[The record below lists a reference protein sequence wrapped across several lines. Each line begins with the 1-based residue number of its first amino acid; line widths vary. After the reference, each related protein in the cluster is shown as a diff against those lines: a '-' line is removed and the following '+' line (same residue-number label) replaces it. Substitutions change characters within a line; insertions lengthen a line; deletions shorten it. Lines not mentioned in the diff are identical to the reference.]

1 MTKNAYKK
9 LAAAIALAT
18 SVTAAPGL
26 TFAAEADTADT
37 VANALG
43 AESGAAEQMAAD
55 AASASGEA
63 TTAAPETVDAT
74 ADETTV
80 TEETATADDTTSTPV
95 ATEATASEVPA
106 TTEETTIADAV
117 AAESDATVSSLASGA
132 KSTTEEVS
140 DRVRDWAKLRP
151 TEAQIEAYK
160 KQNEGQTIVDVV
172 FDGATDTTLATAKS
186 AIHMRTGDIYTAKG
200 LDADLD
206 ALIST
211 GYYYD
216 LFPTFETVPEGVV
229 LTYHVL
235 ENPILKSVAITGN
248 TVETTDDLMSL
259 VTLEPGKMLNSV
271 TLKRNVQAIQ
281 EKYREDGY
289 ILAKI
294 TDLNID
300 KDGNLTIK
308 LNEGK
313 IESFKIKGNE
323 KTKDYVILREMRQKP
338 GEPFNAKKTQR
349 SWQRVN
355 NLGFFEEVTPKVQ
368 PGVEPNAV
376 IVEWNVKE
384 KRTGTFSVGAGY
396 SSQDG
401 VIGMIAIGDTNFR
414 GTGDAI
420 NITYEFSGD
429 DEDSHGYSFSY
440 RRPWLDQKQTTGTF
454 RIYNRTY
461 EYDDYDEN
469 GDHIESYMRHYS
481 GGEITLGRPVSEY
494 STNYIT
500 LRNRKDQYVKQT
512 EVGNLNGHGSG
523 ATHKKWEE
531 DNFGTT
537 RAVILQHVT
546 DTRDNVYF
554 PTMGG
559 RVALTGELGGFGGDF
574 DYRKADIE
582 DQRYF
587 KAGKNQ
593 VWALRGQ
600 YGWSDGDISEY
611 ARFKVGGQ
619 NSLRGYR
626 DDQFRGEHMFLA
638 TLEYRFP
645 IVSKVQG
652 ALFTD
657 WGSAWEDDLWPDDIH
672 GSVGIGMSLVTP
684 LGPVRLDYGRG
695 DDGGRV
701 HFSVGGTF

>member
-1 MTKNAYKK
+1 MTKKTYRK

-18 SVTAAPGL
+18 SFAAAPGMTL
-26 TFAAEADTADT
+26 AAEPEAQNATDPAAASDAQDSASTETAATAETPATDDATAEDT
-37 VANALG
+37 
-43 AESGAAEQMAAD
+43 SS
-55 AASASGEA
+55 AASAEATATVGAASSA
-63 TTAAPETVDAT
+63 TTA
-74 ADETTV
+74 
-80 TEETATADDTTSTPV
+80 TS
-95 ATEATASEVPA
+95 A
-106 TTEETTIADAV
+106 TTE
-117 AAESDATVSSLASGA
+117 G
-132 KSTTEEVS
+132 EVS
-140 DRVRDWAKLRP
+140 ERVRDWAKLRP
-151 TEAQIEAYK
+151 TEAAIDAYK
-160 KQNEGQTIVDVV
+160 QRYEGKTIVDLD
-172 FDGATDTTLATAKS
+172 FDGATDATLATAKN
-186 AIHMRTGDIYTAKG
+186 AVHMRTGDTYTAKG
-200 LDADLD
+200 LDADVD
-206 ALIST
+206 ALVAT

-216 LFPTFETVPEGVV
+216 LFPTFEEVPEGVV

-235 ENPILKSVAITGN
+235 ENPTLKSIAITGN
-248 TVETTDDLMSL
+248 TVETTDDLMGL
-259 VTLEPGKMLNSV
+259 VTLKTGEMLNST
-271 TLKRNVQAIQ
+271 TLKKNVQEIQ
-281 EKYREDGY
+281 EKYRADGY

-308 LNEGK
+308 INEGK
-313 IESFKIKGNE
+313 IEGFKVKGNE
-323 KTKDYVILREMRQKP
+323 KTKDYVILREMRQKV

-376 IVEWNVKE
+376 VVEWNVKE
-384 KRTGTFSVGAGY
+384 RRTGTFSVGAGY

-401 VIGMIAIGDTNFR
+401 VIGMIGIGDTNFR
-414 GTGDAI
+414 GTGDAV
-420 NITYEFSGD
+420 NITYQFSGD
-429 DEDSHGYSFSY
+429 DTDSHGYSFSY
-440 RRPWLDQKQTTGTF
+440 RRPWLDKKQTTGMF

-500 LRNRKDQYVKQT
+500 LRNRKDKYNKQT
-512 EVGNLNGHGSG
+512 ETGNMRNRTPESVHEEW
-523 ATHKKWEE
+523 KKY
-531 DNFGTT
+531 NFGTT
-537 RAVILQHVT
+537 RSLTLQHVT
-546 DTRDNVYF
+546 DTRDNIYF
-554 PTMGG
+554 PTSGG
-559 RVALTGELGGFGGDF
+559 RIALTGEIGGFGADF

-600 YGWSDGDISEY
+600 YGWSDGHISEY
-611 ARFKVGGQ
+611 ARYKVGGQ
-619 NSLRGYR
+619 DSLRGYR

-652 ALFTD
+652 AIFTD
-657 WGSAWEDDLWPDDIH
+657 WGSAWESGLWPDDIH

-684 LGPVRLDYGRG
+684 LGPIRLDYGRG

>member
-1 MTKNAYKK
+1 MTKKTYRK

-18 SVTAAPGL
+18 SFAAAPGMTL
-26 TFAAEADTADT
+26 AAEPTDAQGTTEPAAQNDAAAPAETATEDNAAAAET
-37 VANALG
+37 PAEGESSSDANAS
-43 AESGAAEQMAAD
+43 AEATAMVGAA
-55 AASASGEA
+55 SSA
-63 TTAAPETVDAT
+63 TTA
-74 ADETTV
+74 
-80 TEETATADDTTSTPV
+80 TS
-95 ATEATASEVPA
+95 A
-106 TTEETTIADAV
+106 TTE
-117 AAESDATVSSLASGA
+117 G
-132 KSTTEEVS
+132 EVS
-140 DRVRDWAKLRP
+140 ERVRDWAKLRP
-151 TEAQIEAYK
+151 TEAAIDAYK
-160 KQNEGQTIVDVV
+160 QRYEGKTIVDLD
-172 FDGATDTTLATAKS
+172 FDGATDATLATAKN
-186 AIHMRTGDIYTAKG
+186 AVHMRTGDTYTAKG
-200 LDADLD
+200 LDADVD
-206 ALIST
+206 ALVAT

-216 LFPTFETVPEGVV
+216 LFPTFEEVPEGVV

-235 ENPILKSVAITGN
+235 ENPMLKSIAITGN
-248 TVETTDDLMSL
+248 TVETTDDLMGL
-259 VTLEPGKMLNSV
+259 VTLKTGEMLNST
-271 TLKRNVQAIQ
+271 TLKKNVQEIQ
-281 EKYREDGY
+281 EKYRSDGY

-308 LNEGK
+308 INEGK
-313 IESFKIKGNE
+313 IEGFKVKGNE
-323 KTKDYVILREMRQKP
+323 KTKDYVILREMRQKV

-368 PGVEPNAV
+368 PGVDPNAV
-376 IVEWNVKE
+376 VVEWDVKE
-384 KRTGTFSVGAGY
+384 RRTGTFSVGAGY

-401 VIGMIAIGDTNFR
+401 VIGMIGIGDTNFR

-420 NITYEFSGD
+420 NITYQFSGD
-429 DEDSHGYSFSY
+429 DTDSHGYSFSY
-440 RRPWLDQKQTTGTF
+440 RRPWLDQKQTVGTF

-500 LRNRKDQYVKQT
+500 LRNRKDKYVKQT
-512 EVGNLNGHGSG
+512 ETGNMRDRTPDSVHE
-523 ATHKKWEE
+523 AWKEY
-531 DNFGTT
+531 NFGTT
-537 RAVILQHVT
+537 RSLTLQHVT
-546 DTRDNVYF
+546 DTRDNIYF
-554 PTMGG
+554 PTTGG
-559 RVALTGELGGFGGDF
+559 RIALTGEIGGFGADF

-600 YGWSDGDISEY
+600 YGWSDGHISEY
-611 ARFKVGGQ
+611 ARYKVGGQ
-619 NSLRGYR
+619 DSLRGYR

-652 ALFTD
+652 AIFTD
-657 WGSAWEDDLWPDDIH
+657 WGSAWDTGLWPDDIH
-672 GSVGIGMSLVTP
+672 GSIGIGMSLVTP
-684 LGPVRLDYGRG
+684 LGPIRLDYGRG

>member
-1 MTKNAYKK
+1 MTKKTYRK

-18 SVTAAPGL
+18 SFAAAPGMTL
-26 TFAAEADTADT
+26 AAEPEAQNATDPAAASDAQDSASTETAATAETPATDDATAEDT
-37 VANALG
+37 
-43 AESGAAEQMAAD
+43 SS
-55 AASASGEA
+55 AASAEATATVGAASSA
-63 TTAAPETVDAT
+63 TTA
-74 ADETTV
+74 
-80 TEETATADDTTSTPV
+80 TS
-95 ATEATASEVPA
+95 A
-106 TTEETTIADAV
+106 TTE
-117 AAESDATVSSLASGA
+117 G
-132 KSTTEEVS
+132 EVS
-140 DRVRDWAKLRP
+140 ERVRDWAKLRP
-151 TEAQIEAYK
+151 TEAAIDAYK
-160 KQNEGQTIVDVV
+160 QRYEGKTIVDLD
-172 FDGATDTTLATAKS
+172 FDGATDATLATAKN
-186 AIHMRTGDIYTAKG
+186 AVHMRTGDTYTAKG
-200 LDADLD
+200 LDADVD
-206 ALIST
+206 ALVAT

-216 LFPTFETVPEGVV
+216 LFPTFEEVPEGVV

-235 ENPILKSVAITGN
+235 ENPTLRSIAITGN
-248 TVETTDDLMSL
+248 TVETTDNLMGL
-259 VTLEPGKMLNSV
+259 VTLKTGEMLNST
-271 TLKRNVQAIQ
+271 TLKKNVQEIQ
-281 EKYREDGY
+281 EKYRADGY

-308 LNEGK
+308 INEGK
-313 IESFKIKGNE
+313 IEGFKVKGNE
-323 KTKDYVILREMRQKP
+323 KTKDYVILREMRQKV

-376 IVEWNVKE
+376 VVEWNVKE
-384 KRTGTFSVGAGY
+384 RRTGTFSVGAGY

-401 VIGMIAIGDTNFR
+401 VIGMIGIGDTNFR
-414 GTGDAI
+414 GTGDAV
-420 NITYEFSGD
+420 NITYQFSGD
-429 DEDSHGYSFSY
+429 DTDSHGYSFSY
-440 RRPWLDQKQTTGTF
+440 RRPWLDKKQTVGTF

-500 LRNRKDQYVKQT
+500 LRNRKDKYNKQT
-512 EVGNLNGHGSG
+512 ETGNMRNRTPESVHEEW
-523 ATHKKWEE
+523 KKY
-531 DNFGTT
+531 NFGTT
-537 RAVILQHVT
+537 RSLTLQHVT
-546 DTRDNVYF
+546 DTRDNIYF
-554 PTMGG
+554 PTSGG
-559 RVALTGELGGFGGDF
+559 RIALTGEIGGFGADF

-600 YGWSDGDISEY
+600 YGWSDGHISEY
-611 ARFKVGGQ
+611 ARYKVGGQ
-619 NSLRGYR
+619 DSLRGYR

-652 ALFTD
+652 AIFTD
-657 WGSAWEDDLWPDDIH
+657 WGSAWESGLWPDDIH

-684 LGPVRLDYGRG
+684 LGPIRLDYGRG

>member
-1 MTKNAYKK
+1 MTKKTYRK

-18 SVTAAPGL
+18 SFAAAPGMTL
-26 TFAAEADTADT
+26 AAEPEAQNATDPAAASDAQDSASTETAATAETPATDDATAEDT
-37 VANALG
+37 
-43 AESGAAEQMAAD
+43 SS
-55 AASASGEA
+55 AASAEATATVGAASSA
-63 TTAAPETVDAT
+63 TTA
-74 ADETTV
+74 
-80 TEETATADDTTSTPV
+80 TS
-95 ATEATASEVPA
+95 A
-106 TTEETTIADAV
+106 TTE
-117 AAESDATVSSLASGA
+117 G
-132 KSTTEEVS
+132 EVS
-140 DRVRDWAKLRP
+140 ERVRDWAKLRP
-151 TEAQIEAYK
+151 TEAAIDAYK
-160 KQNEGQTIVDVV
+160 QRYEGKTIVDLD
-172 FDGATDTTLATAKS
+172 FDGATDATLATAKN
-186 AIHMRTGDIYTAKG
+186 AVHMRTGDTYTAKG
-200 LDADLD
+200 LDADVD
-206 ALIST
+206 ALVAT

-216 LFPTFETVPEGVV
+216 LFPTFEEVPEGVV

-235 ENPILKSVAITGN
+235 ENPTLKSIAITGN
-248 TVETTDDLMSL
+248 TVETTDDLMGL
-259 VTLEPGKMLNSV
+259 VTLKTGEMLNST
-271 TLKRNVQAIQ
+271 TLKKNVQEIQ
-281 EKYREDGY
+281 EKYRADGY

-308 LNEGK
+308 INEGK
-313 IESFKIKGNE
+313 IEGFKVKGNE
-323 KTKDYVILREMRQKP
+323 KTKDYVILREMRQKV

-376 IVEWNVKE
+376 VVEWNVKE
-384 KRTGTFSVGAGY
+384 RHTGTFSVGAGY

-401 VIGMIAIGDTNFR
+401 VIGMIGIGDTNFR
-414 GTGDAI
+414 GTGDAV
-420 NITYEFSGD
+420 NITYQFSGD
-429 DEDSHGYSFSY
+429 DTDSHGYSFSY
-440 RRPWLDQKQTTGTF
+440 RRPWLDKKQTVGTF

-500 LRNRKDQYVKQT
+500 LRNRKDKYNKQT
-512 EVGNLNGHGSG
+512 ETGNMRNRTPESVHEEW
-523 ATHKKWEE
+523 KKY
-531 DNFGTT
+531 NFGTT
-537 RAVILQHVT
+537 RSLTLQHVT
-546 DTRDNVYF
+546 DTRDNIYF
-554 PTMGG
+554 PTSGG
-559 RVALTGELGGFGGDF
+559 RIALTGEIGGFGADF

-600 YGWSDGDISEY
+600 YGWSDGHISEY
-611 ARFKVGGQ
+611 ARYKVGGQ
-619 NSLRGYR
+619 DSLRGYR

-652 ALFTD
+652 AIFTD
-657 WGSAWEDDLWPDDIH
+657 WGSAWESGLWPDDIH

-684 LGPVRLDYGRG
+684 LGPIRLDYGRG

>member
-63 TTAAPETVDAT
+63 TTAAPESDVEPAAAVT
-74 ADETTV
+74 AAETTV
-80 TEETATADDTTSTPV
+80 TEAATPEVSATAEDTT
-95 ATEATASEVPA
+95 
-106 TTEETTIADAV
+106 ADAA

-216 LFPTFETVPEGVV
+216 IFPSFEKVPEGVV

-235 ENPILKSVAITGN
+235 ENPVLKSVAVTGN
-248 TVETTDDLMSL
+248 TVETTDDLMKL
-259 VTLEPGKMLNSV
+259 ITLEPGKMLNSV
-271 TLKRNVQAIQ
+271 TLKKDVQAIQ

-313 IESFKIKGNE
+313 IESFKVKGNE
-323 KTKDYVILREMRQKP
+323 KTKDYVILREMRQKV

-355 NLGFFEEVTPKVQ
+355 NLGFFEEVTPKVL

-376 IVEWNVKE
+376 VVEWNVKE
-384 KRTGTFSVGAGY
+384 RRTGTFSVGAGY

-401 VIGMIAIGDTNFR
+401 VIGMVAVGDTNFR
-414 GTGDAI
+414 GTGDAV
-420 NITYEFSGD
+420 NLTYEFSGD

-440 RRPWLDQKQTTGTF
+440 RRPWLDAKQTTGTF

-500 LRNRKDQYVKQT
+500 LRNRKDKYVKQT
-512 EVGNLNGHGSG
+512 EVGNMNGHGAAHS
-523 ATHKKWEE
+523 AAHEAWIEK
-531 DNFGTT
+531 NFGTT
-537 RAVILQHVT
+537 RSIILQHVT

-559 RVALTGELGGFGGDF
+559 RVALTGEVGGLGGDF
-574 DYRKADIE
+574 DFRKADIE

-600 YGWSDGDISEY
+600 YGWGDGDISEY

-619 NSLRGYR
+619 SSLRGYR

-657 WGSAWEDDLWPDDIH
+657 WGSAWESDLWPDDIH

>member
-172 FDGATDTTLATAKS
+172 FEGATDTTLATAKS

-500 LRNRKDQYVKQT
+500 LRNRKDKYVKQT
-512 EVGNLNGHGSG
+512 EIGNLNGHGSG
-523 ATHKKWEE
+523 AVHKKWEE

-537 RAVILQHVT
+537 RSVILQHVT
-546 DTRDNVYF
+546 DTRDNIYF

-611 ARFKVGGQ
+611 ARFKIGGQ

>member
-1 MTKNAYKK
+1 MTKKTYRK

-18 SVTAAPGL
+18 SFAAAPGMTL
-26 TFAAEADTADT
+26 AAEPTDAQGTTEPAAQNDAAAPAETATEDNAAAAET
-37 VANALG
+37 PAEGESSSDANAS
-43 AESGAAEQMAAD
+43 AEATAMVGAA
-55 AASASGEA
+55 SSA
-63 TTAAPETVDAT
+63 TTA
-74 ADETTV
+74 
-80 TEETATADDTTSTPV
+80 TS
-95 ATEATASEVPA
+95 A
-106 TTEETTIADAV
+106 TTE
-117 AAESDATVSSLASGA
+117 G
-132 KSTTEEVS
+132 EVS
-140 DRVRDWAKLRP
+140 ERVRDWAKLRP
-151 TEAQIEAYK
+151 TEAAIEAYK
-160 KQNEGQTIVDVV
+160 QRYEGKTIVDID
-172 FDGATDTTLATAKS
+172 FDGATDATLETAKN
-186 AIHMRTGDIYTAKG
+186 AVHMRTGDTYTAKG
-200 LDADLD
+200 LDADVD
-206 ALIST
+206 ALVAT

-216 LFPTFETVPEGVV
+216 LFPTFEEVPEGVV

-235 ENPILKSVAITGN
+235 ENPTLKSIAITGN
-248 TVETTDDLMSL
+248 TVETTDDLMGL
-259 VTLEPGKMLNSV
+259 VTLKTGEMLNST
-271 TLKRNVQAIQ
+271 TLKKNVQEIQ
-281 EKYREDGY
+281 EKYRSDGY

-308 LNEGK
+308 INEGK
-313 IESFKIKGNE
+313 IEGFKVKGNE
-323 KTKDYVILREMRQKP
+323 KTKDYVILREMRQKV

-376 IVEWNVKE
+376 VVEWNVKE
-384 KRTGTFSVGAGY
+384 RRTGTFSVGAGY

-401 VIGMIAIGDTNFR
+401 VIGMIGIGDTNFR
-414 GTGDAI
+414 GTGDAV
-420 NITYEFSGD
+420 NITYQFSGD
-429 DEDSHGYSFSY
+429 DTDSHGYSFSY
-440 RRPWLDQKQTTGTF
+440 RRPWLDQKQTVGTF

-500 LRNRKDQYVKQT
+500 LRNRKDKYNKQT
-512 EVGNLNGHGSG
+512 ETGNMRNRTPESVHEEW
-523 ATHKKWEE
+523 KKY
-531 DNFGTT
+531 NFGTT
-537 RAVILQHVT
+537 RSLTLQHVT
-546 DTRDNVYF
+546 DTRDNIYF
-554 PTMGG
+554 PTSGG
-559 RVALTGELGGFGGDF
+559 RIALTGEIGGFGADF

-600 YGWSDGDISEY
+600 YGWSDGHISEY
-611 ARFKVGGQ
+611 ARYKVGGQ
-619 NSLRGYR
+619 DSLRGYR

-652 ALFTD
+652 AIFTD
-657 WGSAWEDDLWPDDIH
+657 WGSAWESGLWPDDIH
-672 GSVGIGMSLVTP
+672 GSVGVGMSLVTP
-684 LGPVRLDYGRG
+684 LGPIRLDYGRG

>member
-63 TTAAPETVDAT
+63 TTAAPESDVEPAAAVT
-74 ADETTV
+74 AAETTV
-80 TEETATADDTTSTPV
+80 TEAATPEVSATAEDTT
-95 ATEATASEVPA
+95 
-106 TTEETTIADAV
+106 ADAA

-216 LFPTFETVPEGVV
+216 IFPSFEKVPEGVV

-235 ENPILKSVAITGN
+235 ENPVLKSVAVTGN
-248 TVETTDDLMSL
+248 TVETTDDLMKL
-259 VTLEPGKMLNSV
+259 ITLEPGKMLNSV
-271 TLKRNVQAIQ
+271 TLKKDVQAIQ

-313 IESFKIKGNE
+313 IESFKVKGNE
-323 KTKDYVILREMRQKP
+323 KTKDYVILREMRQKV

-355 NLGFFEEVTPKVQ
+355 NLGFFEEVTPKVL

-376 IVEWNVKE
+376 VVEWNVKE
-384 KRTGTFSVGAGY
+384 RRTGTFSVGAGY

-401 VIGMIAIGDTNFR
+401 VIGMVAVGDTNFR
-414 GTGDAI
+414 GTGDAV
-420 NITYEFSGD
+420 NLTYEFSGD

-440 RRPWLDQKQTTGTF
+440 RRPWLDAKQTTGTF

-500 LRNRKDQYVKQT
+500 LRNRKDKYVKQT

-523 ATHKKWEE
+523 AVHKKWED

-537 RAVILQHVT
+537 RSIILQHVT
-546 DTRDNVYF
+546 DTRDNIYF

-611 ARFKVGGQ
+611 ARFKIGGQ

>member
-1 MTKNAYKK
+1 LTKKTYRK

-18 SVTAAPGL
+18 SFAAAPGMTL
-26 TFAAEADTADT
+26 AAEPEAQNATDPAAASDAQDSASTETAATAETPATDDATAEDT
-37 VANALG
+37 
-43 AESGAAEQMAAD
+43 SS
-55 AASASGEA
+55 AASAEATATVGAASSA
-63 TTAAPETVDAT
+63 TTA
-74 ADETTV
+74 
-80 TEETATADDTTSTPV
+80 TS
-95 ATEATASEVPA
+95 A
-106 TTEETTIADAV
+106 TTE
-117 AAESDATVSSLASGA
+117 G
-132 KSTTEEVS
+132 EVS
-140 DRVRDWAKLRP
+140 ERVRDWAKLRP
-151 TEAQIEAYK
+151 TEAAIDAYK
-160 KQNEGQTIVDVV
+160 QRYEGKTIVDLD
-172 FDGATDTTLATAKS
+172 FDGATDATLATAKN
-186 AIHMRTGDIYTAKG
+186 AVHMRTGDTYTAKG
-200 LDADLD
+200 LDADVD
-206 ALIST
+206 ALVAT

-216 LFPTFETVPEGVV
+216 LFPTFEEVPEGVV

-235 ENPILKSVAITGN
+235 ENPTLKSIAITGN
-248 TVETTDDLMSL
+248 TVETTDDLMGL
-259 VTLEPGKMLNSV
+259 VTLKTGEMLNST
-271 TLKRNVQAIQ
+271 TLKKNVQEIQ
-281 EKYREDGY
+281 EKYRADGY

-308 LNEGK
+308 INEGK
-313 IESFKIKGNE
+313 IEGFKVKGNE
-323 KTKDYVILREMRQKP
+323 KTKDYVILREMRQKV

-376 IVEWNVKE
+376 VVEWNVKE
-384 KRTGTFSVGAGY
+384 RRTGTFSVGAGY

-401 VIGMIAIGDTNFR
+401 VIGMIGIGDTNFR
-414 GTGDAI
+414 GTGDAV
-420 NITYEFSGD
+420 NITYQFSGD
-429 DEDSHGYSFSY
+429 DTDSHGYSFSY
-440 RRPWLDQKQTTGTF
+440 RRPWLDKKQTVGTF

-500 LRNRKDQYVKQT
+500 LRNRKDKYNKQT
-512 EVGNLNGHGSG
+512 ETGNMRNRTPESVHEEW
-523 ATHKKWEE
+523 KKY
-531 DNFGTT
+531 NFGTT
-537 RAVILQHVT
+537 RSLTLQHVT
-546 DTRDNVYF
+546 DTRDNIYF
-554 PTMGG
+554 PTSGG
-559 RVALTGELGGFGGDF
+559 RIALTGEIGGFGADF

-600 YGWSDGDISEY
+600 YGWSDGHISEY
-611 ARFKVGGQ
+611 ARYKVGGQ
-619 NSLRGYR
+619 DSLRGYR

-652 ALFTD
+652 AIFTD
-657 WGSAWEDDLWPDDIH
+657 WGSAWESGLWPDDIH
-672 GSVGIGMSLVTP
+672 GSVGVGMSLVTP
-684 LGPVRLDYGRG
+684 LGPIRLDYGRG

>member
-1 MTKNAYKK
+1 MTKKTYRK
-9 LAAAIALAT
+9 LAAAIAFAT
-18 SVTAAPGL
+18 SFAAVPGMTLAAEPTDAQSTTEPAAQNDAAAPVE
-26 TFAAEADTADT
+26 TATENNAAAAEAPATEESSSDAKASNEATAT
-37 VANALG
+37 V
-43 AESGAAEQMAAD
+43 GAA
-55 AASASGEA
+55 SSA
-63 TTAAPETVDAT
+63 TTA
-74 ADETTV
+74 
-80 TEETATADDTTSTPV
+80 TS
-95 ATEATASEVPA
+95 A
-106 TTEETTIADAV
+106 TTE
-117 AAESDATVSSLASGA
+117 G
-132 KSTTEEVS
+132 EVS
-140 DRVRDWAKLRP
+140 ERVRDWAKLRP
-151 TEAQIEAYK
+151 TEAAIDAYK
-160 KQNEGQTIVDVV
+160 QRYEGKTIVDLD
-172 FDGATDTTLATAKS
+172 FDGATDATLATAKN
-186 AIHMRTGDIYTAKG
+186 AVHMRTGDTYTAKG
-200 LDADLD
+200 LDADVD
-206 ALIST
+206 ALVAT

-216 LFPTFETVPEGVV
+216 LFPTFEEVPEGVV

-235 ENPILKSVAITGN
+235 ENPTLKSIAITGN
-248 TVETTDDLMSL
+248 TVETTDDLMGL
-259 VTLEPGKMLNSV
+259 VTLKTGEMLNST
-271 TLKRNVQAIQ
+271 TLKKNVQEIQ
-281 EKYREDGY
+281 EKYRADGY

-308 LNEGK
+308 INEGK
-313 IESFKIKGNE
+313 IEGFKVKGNE
-323 KTKDYVILREMRQKP
+323 KTKDYVILREMRQKV

-376 IVEWNVKE
+376 VVEWNVKE
-384 KRTGTFSVGAGY
+384 RRTGTFSVGAGY

-401 VIGMIAIGDTNFR
+401 VIGMIGIGDTNFR
-414 GTGDAI
+414 GTGDAV
-420 NITYEFSGD
+420 NITYQFSGD
-429 DEDSHGYSFSY
+429 DTDSHGYSFSY
-440 RRPWLDQKQTTGTF
+440 RRPWLDKKQTVGTF

-500 LRNRKDQYVKQT
+500 LRNRKDSYVRH
-512 EVGNLNGHGSG
+512 VDDGNMGDRSHD
-523 ATHKKWEE
+523 TKWLD

-537 RAVILQHVT
+537 RSLTLQHVT
-546 DTRDNVYF
+546 DTRDNIYF
-554 PTMGG
+554 PTSGG
-559 RVALTGELGGFGGDF
+559 RIALTGEIGGFGADF

-600 YGWSDGDISEY
+600 YGWSDGHISEY
-611 ARFKVGGQ
+611 ARYKVGGQ
-619 NSLRGYR
+619 DSLRGYR

-652 ALFTD
+652 AIFTD
-657 WGSAWEDDLWPDDIH
+657 WGSAWESGLWPDDIH

-684 LGPVRLDYGRG
+684 LGPIRLDYGRG

>member
-1 MTKNAYKK
+1 MTKKTYRK

-18 SVTAAPGL
+18 SFAAAPGMTL
-26 TFAAEADTADT
+26 AAEPEAQNATDPAAASDAQDPASTETAATAETPATDDATAEDT
-37 VANALG
+37 
-43 AESGAAEQMAAD
+43 SS
-55 AASASGEA
+55 AASAEATATVGAASSA
-63 TTAAPETVDAT
+63 TTA
-74 ADETTV
+74 
-80 TEETATADDTTSTPV
+80 TS
-95 ATEATASEVPA
+95 A
-106 TTEETTIADAV
+106 TTE
-117 AAESDATVSSLASGA
+117 G
-132 KSTTEEVS
+132 EVS
-140 DRVRDWAKLRP
+140 ERVRDWAKLRP
-151 TEAQIEAYK
+151 TEAAIDAYK
-160 KQNEGQTIVDVV
+160 QRYEGKTIVDLD
-172 FDGATDTTLATAKS
+172 FDGATDATLATAKN
-186 AIHMRTGDIYTAKG
+186 AVHMRTGDTYTAKG
-200 LDADLD
+200 LDADVD
-206 ALIST
+206 ALVAT

-216 LFPTFETVPEGVV
+216 LFPTFEEVPEGVV

-235 ENPILKSVAITGN
+235 ENPTLKSIAITGN
-248 TVETTDDLMSL
+248 TVETTDDLMGL
-259 VTLEPGKMLNSV
+259 VTLKTGEMLNST
-271 TLKRNVQAIQ
+271 TLKKNVQEIQ
-281 EKYREDGY
+281 EKYRADGY

-308 LNEGK
+308 INEGK
-313 IESFKIKGNE
+313 IEGFKVKGNE
-323 KTKDYVILREMRQKP
+323 KTKDYVILREMRQKV

-376 IVEWNVKE
+376 VVEWNVKE
-384 KRTGTFSVGAGY
+384 RRTGTFSVGAGY

-401 VIGMIAIGDTNFR
+401 VIGMIGIGDTNFR
-414 GTGDAI
+414 GTGDAV
-420 NITYEFSGD
+420 NITYQFSGD
-429 DEDSHGYSFSY
+429 DTDSHGYSFSY
-440 RRPWLDQKQTTGTF
+440 RRPWLDKKQTTGTF

-500 LRNRKDQYVKQT
+500 LRNRKDKYNKQT
-512 EVGNLNGHGSG
+512 ETGNMRNRTPESVHEEW
-523 ATHKKWEE
+523 KKY
-531 DNFGTT
+531 NFGTT
-537 RAVILQHVT
+537 RSLTLQHVT
-546 DTRDNVYF
+546 DTRDNIYF
-554 PTMGG
+554 PTSGG
-559 RVALTGELGGFGGDF
+559 RIALTGEIGGFGADF

-600 YGWSDGDISEY
+600 YGWSDGHISEY
-611 ARFKVGGQ
+611 ARYKVGGQ
-619 NSLRGYR
+619 DSLRGYR

-652 ALFTD
+652 AIFTD
-657 WGSAWEDDLWPDDIH
+657 WGSAWESGLWPDDIH

-684 LGPVRLDYGRG
+684 LGPIRLDYGRG

>member
-1 MTKNAYKK
+1 MTKTSYKK

-18 SVTAAPGL
+18 SFAAVPGM
-26 TFAAEADTADT
+26 TFAAEADVQATEAQSAD
-37 VANALG
+37 
-43 AESGAAEQMAAD
+43 
-55 AASASGEA
+55 EA
-63 TTAAPETVDAT
+63 TAVAETPAEAATSEAAPQ
-74 ADETTV
+74 
-80 TEETATADDTTSTPV
+80 EETAAADGGEAVASTAE
-95 ATEATASEVPA
+95 EATPDAVTS
-106 TTEETTIADAV
+106 EETQASAAAASNAEAAATSSIAAGAQG
-117 AAESDATVSSLASGA
+117 AAA
-132 KSTTEEVS
+132 EVS

-151 TEAQIEAYK
+151 TEAAIEAYK
-160 KQNEGQTIVDVV
+160 KKYEGKTIVDVE
-172 FDGATDTTLATAKS
+172 FDGATETTLETAKN
-186 AIHMRTGDIYTAKG
+186 AIHMRTGDTYAAKN

-206 ALIST
+206 ALMAT

-216 LFPTFETVPEGVV
+216 LFPTFQEIPEGIV
-229 LTYHVL
+229 LAYHVL
-235 ENPILKSVAITGN
+235 ENPILKSYAITGN
-248 TVETTDDLMSL
+248 TVETSEDLMSL

-271 TLKRNVQAIQ
+271 TLKKNVQAIQ

-308 LNEGK
+308 INEGK
-313 IESFKIKGNE
+313 IEAFKVKGNE
-323 KTKDYVILREMRQKP
+323 KTKDYVILREMRQKV

-355 NLGFFEEVTPKVQ
+355 NLGFFEEVNPKVQ

-376 IVEWNVKE
+376 VVEWNVKE

-401 VIGMIAIGDTNFR
+401 VIGMVSVGDTNFR

-420 NITYEFSGD
+420 SITYEFSGD
-429 DEDSHGYSFSY
+429 DTDSHGYSFSY

-500 LRNRKDQYVKQT
+500 LRNRKDRYVELT
-512 EVGNLNGHGSG
+512 EIGNMNGHGDYG
-523 ATHKKWEE
+523 TAAHDNWVAK
-531 DNFGTT
+531 NFGTT
-537 RAVILQHVT
+537 RSLTLQHVT
-546 DTRDNVYF
+546 DSRDNVYS

-559 RVALTGELGGFGGDF
+559 RIALTGEVGGFGGDF

-587 KAGKNQ
+587 KAGRNQ

-600 YGWSDGDISEY
+600 YGWSDGDISDY

-619 NSLRGYR
+619 DSLRGYR
-626 DDQFRGEHMFLA
+626 DDQFRGHHMMLG

-657 WGSAWEDDLWPDDIH
+657 WGNAWDDGLWPDDFH

-684 LGPVRLDYGRG
+684 LGPVRIDYGRG

-701 HFSVGGTF
+701 HFSVGGSF

>member
-37 VANALG
+37 VADTLG
-43 AESGAAEQMAAD
+43 ASSGTAEQMAAD
-55 AASASGEA
+55 AASASEEA
-63 TTAAPETVDAT
+63 ATAAPEPAAAVT

-80 TEETATADDTTSTPV
+80 TEAATP
-95 ATEATASEVPA
+95 EASA
-106 TTEETTIADAV
+106 TTEDATTANAA

-216 LFPTFETVPEGVV
+216 IFPSFETVPEGVV

>member
-1 MTKNAYKK
+1 MTKKTYRK
-9 LAAAIALAT
+9 LAAAIAFAT
-18 SVTAAPGL
+18 SFAAVPGMTLAAEPTDAQSTTEPAAQNDAAAPAE
-26 TFAAEADTADT
+26 TATENNAAAAEAPATEESSSDAKASNEATAT
-37 VANALG
+37 V
-43 AESGAAEQMAAD
+43 GAA
-55 AASASGEA
+55 SSA
-63 TTAAPETVDAT
+63 TTA
-74 ADETTV
+74 
-80 TEETATADDTTSTPV
+80 TS
-95 ATEATASEVPA
+95 A
-106 TTEETTIADAV
+106 TTE
-117 AAESDATVSSLASGA
+117 G
-132 KSTTEEVS
+132 EVS
-140 DRVRDWAKLRP
+140 ERVRDWAKLRP
-151 TEAQIEAYK
+151 TEAAIDAYK
-160 KQNEGQTIVDVV
+160 QRYEGKTIVDLD
-172 FDGATDTTLATAKS
+172 FDGATDATLATAKN
-186 AIHMRTGDIYTAKG
+186 AVHMRTGDTYTAKG
-200 LDADLD
+200 LDADVD
-206 ALIST
+206 ALVAT

-216 LFPTFETVPEGVV
+216 LFPTFEEVPEGVV

-235 ENPILKSVAITGN
+235 ENPTLKSIAITGN
-248 TVETTDDLMSL
+248 TVETTDDLMGL
-259 VTLEPGKMLNSV
+259 VTLKTGEMLNST
-271 TLKRNVQAIQ
+271 TLKKNVQEIQ
-281 EKYREDGY
+281 EKYRSDGY

-308 LNEGK
+308 INEGK
-313 IESFKIKGNE
+313 IEGFKVKGNE
-323 KTKDYVILREMRQKP
+323 KTKDYVILREMRQKV

-376 IVEWNVKE
+376 VVEWNVKE
-384 KRTGTFSVGAGY
+384 RRTGTFSVGAGY

-401 VIGMIAIGDTNFR
+401 VIGMIGIGDTNFR
-414 GTGDAI
+414 GTGDAV
-420 NITYEFSGD
+420 NITYQFSGD
-429 DEDSHGYSFSY
+429 DTDSHGYSFSY
-440 RRPWLDQKQTTGTF
+440 RRPWLDKKQTVGTF

-500 LRNRKDQYVKQT
+500 LRNRKDKYNKQT
-512 EVGNLNGHGSG
+512 ETGNMRNRTPESVHEEW
-523 ATHKKWEE
+523 KKY
-531 DNFGTT
+531 NFGTT
-537 RAVILQHVT
+537 RSLTLQHVT
-546 DTRDNVYF
+546 DTRDNIYF
-554 PTMGG
+554 PTSGG
-559 RVALTGELGGFGGDF
+559 RIALTGEIGGFGADF

-600 YGWSDGDISEY
+600 YGWSDGHISEY
-611 ARFKVGGQ
+611 ARYKVGGQ
-619 NSLRGYR
+619 DSLRGYR

-652 ALFTD
+652 AIFTD
-657 WGSAWEDDLWPDDIH
+657 WGSAWESGLWPDDIH

-684 LGPVRLDYGRG
+684 LGPIRLDYGRG

>member
-1 MTKNAYKK
+1 LTKKTYRK

-18 SVTAAPGL
+18 SFAAAPGMTL
-26 TFAAEADTADT
+26 AAEPTDAQGTTEPAAQNDAAAPAETATEDNAAAAET
-37 VANALG
+37 PAEGESSSDANAS
-43 AESGAAEQMAAD
+43 AEATAMVGAA
-55 AASASGEA
+55 SSA
-63 TTAAPETVDAT
+63 TTA
-74 ADETTV
+74 
-80 TEETATADDTTSTPV
+80 TS
-95 ATEATASEVPA
+95 A
-106 TTEETTIADAV
+106 TTE
-117 AAESDATVSSLASGA
+117 G
-132 KSTTEEVS
+132 EVS
-140 DRVRDWAKLRP
+140 ERVRDWAKLRP
-151 TEAQIEAYK
+151 TEAAIDAYK
-160 KQNEGQTIVDVV
+160 QRYEGKTIVDLD
-172 FDGATDTTLATAKS
+172 FDGATDATLATAKN
-186 AIHMRTGDIYTAKG
+186 AVHMRTGDTYTAKG
-200 LDADLD
+200 LDADVD
-206 ALIST
+206 ALVAT

-216 LFPTFETVPEGVV
+216 LFPTFEEVPEGVV

-235 ENPILKSVAITGN
+235 ENPMLKSIAITGN
-248 TVETTDDLMSL
+248 TVETTDDLMGL
-259 VTLEPGKMLNSV
+259 VTLKTGEMLNST
-271 TLKRNVQAIQ
+271 TLKKNVQEIQ
-281 EKYREDGY
+281 EKYRSDGY

-308 LNEGK
+308 INEGK
-313 IESFKIKGNE
+313 IEGFKVKGNE
-323 KTKDYVILREMRQKP
+323 KTKDYVILREMRQKV

-376 IVEWNVKE
+376 VIEWNVKE
-384 KRTGTFSVGAGY
+384 RRTGTFSVGAGY

-401 VIGMIAIGDTNFR
+401 VIGMIGIGDTNFR
-414 GTGDAI
+414 GTGDAV
-420 NITYEFSGD
+420 NITYQFSGD
-429 DEDSHGYSFSY
+429 DTDSHGYSFSY
-440 RRPWLDQKQTTGTF
+440 RRPWLDQKQTVGTF

-500 LRNRKDQYVKQT
+500 LRNRKDKYNKQT
-512 EVGNLNGHGSG
+512 ETGNMRNRTPESVHEEW
-523 ATHKKWEE
+523 KKY
-531 DNFGTT
+531 NFGTT
-537 RAVILQHVT
+537 RSLTLQHVT
-546 DTRDNVYF
+546 DTRDNIYF
-554 PTMGG
+554 PTSGG
-559 RVALTGELGGFGGDF
+559 RIALTGEIGGFGADF

-600 YGWSDGDISEY
+600 YGWSDGHISEY
-611 ARFKVGGQ
+611 ARYKVGGQ
-619 NSLRGYR
+619 DSLRGYR

-652 ALFTD
+652 AIFTD
-657 WGSAWEDDLWPDDIH
+657 WGSAWESGLWPDDIH

-684 LGPVRLDYGRG
+684 LGPIRLDYGRG

>member
-1 MTKNAYKK
+1 MTKKNYRK
-9 LAAAIALAT
+9 LACAVALAT
-18 SVTAAPGL
+18 SFASLPGVSSAEEGNEPETAVTAQAGEAAAQQSPETVTAQDAENVASQNAEAAPQGD
-26 TFAAEADTADT
+26 ADTA
-37 VANALG
+37 
-43 AESGAAEQMAAD
+43 AAQDGEAAARQSDEAAQDAAAPQDASEATLQQAAGDEAGKVAAD
-55 AASASGEA
+55 AGN
-63 TTAAPETVDAT
+63 
-74 ADETTV
+74 
-80 TEETATADDTTSTPV
+80 
-95 ATEATASEVPA
+95 
-106 TTEETTIADAV
+106 
-117 AAESDATVSSLASGA
+117 
-132 KSTTEEVS
+132 
-140 DRVRDWAKLRP
+140 DRIRDWAKLRP
-151 TEAQIEAYK
+151 TEEAIEAYK
-160 KQNEGQTIVDVV
+160 KKYEGKTIVDIEL
-172 FDGATDTTLATAKS
+172 DGATDATRATAEK
-186 AIHMRTGDIYTAKG
+186 AGKLHAGDKYTAAG
-200 LDADLD
+200 LDEDMAALLD
-206 ALIST
+206 T

-216 LFPTFETVPEGVV
+216 LFPSFEEVPEGVV
-229 LTYHVL
+229 LTYHLL
-235 ENPILKSVAITGN
+235 ENPVLKSLKITGN
-248 TVETTDDLMSL
+248 TVEKTEDLLAL
-259 VTLEPGKMLNSV
+259 VPLRTGELLNSV
-271 TLKRNVQAIQ
+271 ELRRDVQRIQ
-281 EKYREDGY
+281 ERYRADGY

-300 KDGNLTIK
+300 KAGNLTIK
-308 LNEGK
+308 INEGT
-313 IESFKIKGNE
+313 IEGFKVKGNK
-323 KTKDYVILREMRQKP
+323 KTKDYVILREMRQKV

-376 IVEWNVKE
+376 VVEWNVKE
-384 KRTGTFSVGAGY
+384 RRTGTFSVGAGY

-401 VIGMIAIGDTNFR
+401 VIGMIGIGDTNFR
-414 GTGDAI
+414 GTGDAV
-420 NITYEFSGD
+420 NITYQFSGD
-429 DEDSHGYSFSY
+429 DTDSHGYSFSY
-440 RRPWLDQKQTTGTF
+440 RRPWLDKKQTVGTF

-500 LRNRKDQYVKQT
+500 LRNRKDKYNKQT
-512 EVGNLNGHGSG
+512 ETGNMRNRTPESVHEEW
-523 ATHKKWEE
+523 KKY
-531 DNFGTT
+531 NFGTT
-537 RAVILQHVT
+537 RSLTLQHVT
-546 DTRDNVYF
+546 DTRDNIYF
-554 PTMGG
+554 PTSGG
-559 RVALTGELGGFGGDF
+559 RIALTGEIGGFGADF

-600 YGWSDGDISEY
+600 YGWSDGHISEY
-611 ARFKVGGQ
+611 ARYKVGGQ
-619 NSLRGYR
+619 DSLRGYR

-652 ALFTD
+652 AIFTD
-657 WGSAWEDDLWPDDIH
+657 WGSAWESGLWPDDIH

-684 LGPVRLDYGRG
+684 LGPIRLDYGRG

>member
-1 MTKNAYKK
+1 MTKKTYRK

-18 SVTAAPGL
+18 SFAAAPGMTL
-26 TFAAEADTADT
+26 AAEPEAQNATDPAAASDAQDSASTETAATAETPATDDATAEDT
-37 VANALG
+37 
-43 AESGAAEQMAAD
+43 SS
-55 AASASGEA
+55 AASAEATATVGAASSA
-63 TTAAPETVDAT
+63 TTA
-74 ADETTV
+74 
-80 TEETATADDTTSTPV
+80 TS
-95 ATEATASEVPA
+95 A
-106 TTEETTIADAV
+106 TTE
-117 AAESDATVSSLASGA
+117 G
-132 KSTTEEVS
+132 EVS
-140 DRVRDWAKLRP
+140 ERVRDWAKLRP
-151 TEAQIEAYK
+151 TEAAIDAYK
-160 KQNEGQTIVDVV
+160 QRYEGKTIVDLD
-172 FDGATDTTLATAKS
+172 FDGATDATLATAKN
-186 AIHMRTGDIYTAKG
+186 AVHMRTGDTYTAKG
-200 LDADLD
+200 LDADVD
-206 ALIST
+206 ALVAT

-216 LFPTFETVPEGVV
+216 LFPTFEEVPEGVV

-235 ENPILKSVAITGN
+235 ENPTLKSIAITGN
-248 TVETTDDLMSL
+248 TVETTDDLMGL
-259 VTLEPGKMLNSV
+259 VTLKTGEMLNST
-271 TLKRNVQAIQ
+271 TLKKNVQEIQ
-281 EKYREDGY
+281 EKYRADGY

-308 LNEGK
+308 INEGK
-313 IESFKIKGNE
+313 IEGFKVKGNE
-323 KTKDYVILREMRQKP
+323 KTKDYVILREMRQKV

-376 IVEWNVKE
+376 VVEWNVKE
-384 KRTGTFSVGAGY
+384 RRTGTFSVGAGY

-401 VIGMIAIGDTNFR
+401 VIGMIGIGDTNFR
-414 GTGDAI
+414 GTGDAV
-420 NITYEFSGD
+420 NITYQFSGD
-429 DEDSHGYSFSY
+429 DTDSHGYSFSY
-440 RRPWLDQKQTTGTF
+440 RRPWLDKKQTTGTF

-500 LRNRKDQYVKQT
+500 LRNRKDKYNKQT
-512 EVGNLNGHGSG
+512 ETGNMRNRTPESVHEEW
-523 ATHKKWEE
+523 KKH
-531 DNFGTT
+531 NFGTT
-537 RAVILQHVT
+537 RSLTLQHVT
-546 DTRDNVYF
+546 DTRDNIYF
-554 PTMGG
+554 PTSGG
-559 RVALTGELGGFGGDF
+559 RIALTGEIGGFGADF

-600 YGWSDGDISEY
+600 YGWSDGHISEY
-611 ARFKVGGQ
+611 ARYKVGGQ
-619 NSLRGYR
+619 DSLRGYR

-652 ALFTD
+652 AIFTD
-657 WGSAWEDDLWPDDIH
+657 WGSAWESGLWPDDIH

-684 LGPVRLDYGRG
+684 LGPIRLDYGRG

>member
-1 MTKNAYKK
+1 MTKKTYRK

-18 SVTAAPGL
+18 SFAAAPGMTL
-26 TFAAEADTADT
+26 AAEPTDAQSTTEPAAQNDAAAPVETATENNAAAAEAPATEESSSDAKASNEATAT
-37 VANALG
+37 V
-43 AESGAAEQMAAD
+43 GAA
-55 AASASGEA
+55 SSA
-63 TTAAPETVDAT
+63 TTA
-74 ADETTV
+74 
-80 TEETATADDTTSTPV
+80 TS
-95 ATEATASEVPA
+95 A
-106 TTEETTIADAV
+106 TTE
-117 AAESDATVSSLASGA
+117 G
-132 KSTTEEVS
+132 EVS
-140 DRVRDWAKLRP
+140 ERVRDWAKLRP
-151 TEAQIEAYK
+151 TEAAIDAYK
-160 KQNEGQTIVDVV
+160 QRYEGKTIVDLD
-172 FDGATDTTLATAKS
+172 FDGATDATLATAKN
-186 AIHMRTGDIYTAKG
+186 AVHMRTGDTYTAKG
-200 LDADLD
+200 LDADVD
-206 ALIST
+206 ALVAT

-216 LFPTFETVPEGVV
+216 LFPTFEEVPEGVV

-235 ENPILKSVAITGN
+235 ENPTLKSIAITGN
-248 TVETTDDLMSL
+248 TVETTDDLMGL
-259 VTLEPGKMLNSV
+259 VTLKTGEMLNST
-271 TLKRNVQAIQ
+271 TLKKNVQEIQ
-281 EKYREDGY
+281 EKYRADGY

-308 LNEGK
+308 INEGK
-313 IESFKIKGNE
+313 IEGFKVKGNE
-323 KTKDYVILREMRQKP
+323 KTKDYVILREMRQKV

-376 IVEWNVKE
+376 VVEWNVKE
-384 KRTGTFSVGAGY
+384 RRTGTFSVGAGY

-401 VIGMIAIGDTNFR
+401 VIGMIGIGDTNFR
-414 GTGDAI
+414 GTGDAV
-420 NITYEFSGD
+420 NITYQFSGD
-429 DEDSHGYSFSY
+429 DTDSHGYSFSY
-440 RRPWLDQKQTTGTF
+440 RRPWLHKKQTTGTF

-500 LRNRKDQYVKQT
+500 LRNRKDKYNKQT
-512 EVGNLNGHGSG
+512 ETGNMRNRTPESVHEEW
-523 ATHKKWEE
+523 KKH
-531 DNFGTT
+531 NFGTT
-537 RAVILQHVT
+537 RSLTLQHVT
-546 DTRDNVYF
+546 DTRDNIYF
-554 PTMGG
+554 PTSGG
-559 RVALTGELGGFGGDF
+559 RIALTGEIGGFGADF

-600 YGWSDGDISEY
+600 YGWSDGHISEY
-611 ARFKVGGQ
+611 ARYKVGGQ
-619 NSLRGYR
+619 DSLRGYR

-652 ALFTD
+652 AIFTD
-657 WGSAWEDDLWPDDIH
+657 WGSAWESGLWPDDIH

-684 LGPVRLDYGRG
+684 LGPIRLDYGRG

>member
-1 MTKNAYKK
+1 LTKKTYRK
-9 LAAAIALAT
+9 LAAAIAFAT
-18 SVTAAPGL
+18 SFAAVPGMTLAAEPTDAQSTTEPAAQNDAAAPVE
-26 TFAAEADTADT
+26 TATENNAAAAEAPATEESSSDAKASNEATAT
-37 VANALG
+37 V
-43 AESGAAEQMAAD
+43 GAA
-55 AASASGEA
+55 SSA
-63 TTAAPETVDAT
+63 TTA
-74 ADETTV
+74 
-80 TEETATADDTTSTPV
+80 TS
-95 ATEATASEVPA
+95 A
-106 TTEETTIADAV
+106 TTE
-117 AAESDATVSSLASGA
+117 G
-132 KSTTEEVS
+132 EVS
-140 DRVRDWAKLRP
+140 ERVRDWAKLRP
-151 TEAQIEAYK
+151 TEAAIDAYK
-160 KQNEGQTIVDVV
+160 QRYEGKTIVDLD
-172 FDGATDTTLATAKS
+172 FDGATDATLATAKN
-186 AIHMRTGDIYTAKG
+186 AVRMRTGDTYTAKG
-200 LDADLD
+200 LDADVD
-206 ALIST
+206 ALVAT

-216 LFPTFETVPEGVV
+216 LFPTFEEVPEGVV

-235 ENPILKSVAITGN
+235 ENPTLKSIAITGN
-248 TVETTDDLMSL
+248 TVETTDDLMGL
-259 VTLEPGKMLNSV
+259 VTLKTGEMLNST
-271 TLKRNVQAIQ
+271 TLKKNVQEIQ
-281 EKYREDGY
+281 EKYRADGY

-308 LNEGK
+308 INEGK
-313 IESFKIKGNE
+313 IEGFKVKGNE
-323 KTKDYVILREMRQKP
+323 KTKDYVILREMRQKV

-376 IVEWNVKE
+376 VVEWNVKE
-384 KRTGTFSVGAGY
+384 RRTGTFSVGAGY

-401 VIGMIAIGDTNFR
+401 VIGMIGIGDTNFR
-414 GTGDAI
+414 GTGDAV
-420 NITYEFSGD
+420 NITYQFSGD
-429 DEDSHGYSFSY
+429 DTDSHGYSFSY
-440 RRPWLDQKQTTGTF
+440 RRPWLDKKQTVGTF

-500 LRNRKDQYVKQT
+500 LRNRKDKYNKQT
-512 EVGNLNGHGSG
+512 ETGNMRNRTPESVHEEW
-523 ATHKKWEE
+523 KKY
-531 DNFGTT
+531 NFGTT
-537 RAVILQHVT
+537 RSLTLQHVT
-546 DTRDNVYF
+546 DTRDNIYF
-554 PTMGG
+554 PTSGG
-559 RVALTGELGGFGGDF
+559 RIALTGEIGGFGADF

-600 YGWSDGDISEY
+600 YGWSDGHISEY
-611 ARFKVGGQ
+611 ARYKVGGQ
-619 NSLRGYR
+619 DSLRGYR

-652 ALFTD
+652 AIFTD
-657 WGSAWEDDLWPDDIH
+657 WGSAWESGLWPDDIH

-684 LGPVRLDYGRG
+684 LGPIRLDYGRG

>member
-43 AESGAAEQMAAD
+43 ADSGAAEQMAAD
-55 AASASGEA
+55 AASASEEA
-63 TTAAPETVDAT
+63 TTAAPEAAT
-74 ADETTV
+74 AP
-80 TEETATADDTTSTPV
+80 ETAAASADDTNVTAEAATTNETA
-95 ATEATASEVPA
+95 ATETTATDA
-106 TTEETTIADAV
+106 TTL
-117 AAESDATVSSLASGA
+117 ESDATVSSLASGA

-216 LFPTFETVPEGVV
+216 IFPSFEKVPEGVV

-235 ENPILKSVAITGN
+235 ENPVLKSVAVTGN
-248 TVETTDDLMSL
+248 TVETTDDLMKL
-259 VTLEPGKMLNSV
+259 ITLEPGKMLNSV
-271 TLKRNVQAIQ
+271 TLKKDVQAIQ

-313 IESFKIKGNE
+313 IESFKVKGNE
-323 KTKDYVILREMRQKP
+323 KTKDYVILREMRQKV

-355 NLGFFEEVTPKVQ
+355 NLGFFEEVTPKVL

-376 IVEWNVKE
+376 VVEWNVKE
-384 KRTGTFSVGAGY
+384 RRTGTFSVGAGY

-401 VIGMIAIGDTNFR
+401 VIGMVAVGDTNFR
-414 GTGDAI
+414 GTGDAV
-420 NITYEFSGD
+420 NLTYEFSGD

-440 RRPWLDQKQTTGTF
+440 RRPWLDAKQTTGTF

-500 LRNRKDQYVKQT
+500 LRNRKDKYVKQT

-523 ATHKKWEE
+523 AVHQKWED

-537 RAVILQHVT
+537 RSVILQHVT
-546 DTRDNVYF
+546 DTRDNIYF

-611 ARFKVGGQ
+611 ARFKIGGQ

>member
-1 MTKNAYKK
+1 M
-9 LAAAIALAT
+9 AT
-18 SVTAAPGL
+18 A
-26 TFAAEADTADT
+26 
-37 VANALG
+37 
-43 AESGAAEQMAAD
+43 GAA
-55 AASASGEA
+55 SSA
-63 TTAAPETVDAT
+63 TTA
-74 ADETTV
+74 TT
-80 TEETATADDTTSTPV
+80 
-95 ATEATASEVPA
+95 
-106 TTEETTIADAV
+106 
-117 AAESDATVSSLASGA
+117 G
-132 KSTTEEVS
+132 EVS
-140 DRVRDWAKLRP
+140 ERVRDWAKLRP
-151 TEAQIEAYK
+151 TEAAIEAYK
-160 KQNEGQTIVDVV
+160 QRYEGKTIVDID
-172 FDGATDTTLATAKS
+172 FDGATDATLETAKN
-186 AIHMRTGDIYTAKG
+186 AVHMRTGDTYTAKG
-200 LDADLD
+200 LDADVD
-206 ALIST
+206 ALVAT

-216 LFPTFETVPEGVV
+216 LFPTFEEVPEGVV

-235 ENPILKSVAITGN
+235 ENPTLKSIAITGN
-248 TVETTDDLMSL
+248 TVETTDDLMGL
-259 VTLEPGKMLNSV
+259 VTLKTGEMLNST
-271 TLKRNVQAIQ
+271 TLKKNVQEIQ
-281 EKYREDGY
+281 EKYRADGY

-308 LNEGK
+308 INEGK
-313 IESFKIKGNE
+313 IEGFKVKGNE
-323 KTKDYVILREMRQKP
+323 KTKDYVILREMRQKV

-376 IVEWNVKE
+376 VVEWNVKE
-384 KRTGTFSVGAGY
+384 RRTGTFSVGAGY

-401 VIGMIAIGDTNFR
+401 VIGMIGIGDTNFR
-414 GTGDAI
+414 GTGDAV
-420 NITYEFSGD
+420 NITYQFSGD
-429 DEDSHGYSFSY
+429 DTDSHGYSFSY
-440 RRPWLDQKQTTGTF
+440 RRPWLDKKQTVGTF

-500 LRNRKDQYVKQT
+500 LRNRKDKYNKQT
-512 EVGNLNGHGSG
+512 ETGNMRNRTPESVHEEW
-523 ATHKKWEE
+523 KKY
-531 DNFGTT
+531 NFGTT
-537 RAVILQHVT
+537 RSLTLQHVT
-546 DTRDNVYF
+546 DTRDNIYF
-554 PTMGG
+554 PTSGG
-559 RVALTGELGGFGGDF
+559 RIALTGEIGGFGADF

-600 YGWSDGDISEY
+600 YGWSDGHISEY
-611 ARFKVGGQ
+611 ARYKVGGQ
-619 NSLRGYR
+619 DSLRGYR

-652 ALFTD
+652 AIFTD
-657 WGSAWEDDLWPDDIH
+657 WGSAWESGLWPDDIH

-684 LGPVRLDYGRG
+684 LGPIRLDYGRG

>member
-172 FDGATDTTLATAKS
+172 FEGATDTTLATAKS

-216 LFPTFETVPEGVV
+216 IFPSFEKVPEGVV

-235 ENPILKSVAITGN
+235 ENPVLKSVAVTGN
-248 TVETTDDLMSL
+248 TVETTDDLMKL
-259 VTLEPGKMLNSV
+259 ITLEPGKMLNSV
-271 TLKRNVQAIQ
+271 TLKKDVQAIQ

-308 LNEGK
+308 INEGK
-313 IESFKIKGNE
+313 IEGFKVKGNE

>member
-1 MTKNAYKK
+1 MTKKTYRK

-18 SVTAAPGL
+18 SFAAVPGMTLAAEPEAQDAAGTAAASDAQAAAPAEPAA
-26 TFAAEADTADT
+26 TAEAPAATEDTPA
-37 VANALG
+37 
-43 AESGAAEQMAAD
+43 
-55 AASASGEA
+55 AASAESMATAGAASSA
-63 TTAAPETVDAT
+63 TTA
-74 ADETTV
+74 TT
-80 TEETATADDTTSTPV
+80 
-95 ATEATASEVPA
+95 
-106 TTEETTIADAV
+106 
-117 AAESDATVSSLASGA
+117 G
-132 KSTTEEVS
+132 EVS
-140 DRVRDWAKLRP
+140 ERVRDWAKLRP
-151 TEAQIEAYK
+151 TEAAIEAYK
-160 KQNEGQTIVDVV
+160 QRYEGKTIVDID
-172 FDGATDTTLATAKS
+172 FDGATDATLETAKN
-186 AIHMRTGDIYTAKG
+186 AVHMRTGDTYTAKG
-200 LDADLD
+200 LDADVD
-206 ALIST
+206 ALVAT

-216 LFPTFETVPEGVV
+216 LFPTFEEVPEGVV

-235 ENPILKSVAITGN
+235 ENPTLKSIAITGN
-248 TVETTDDLMSL
+248 TVETTDDLMGL
-259 VTLEPGKMLNSV
+259 VTLKTGEMLNST
-271 TLKRNVQAIQ
+271 TLKKNVQEIQ
-281 EKYREDGY
+281 EKYRADGY

-308 LNEGK
+308 INEGK
-313 IESFKIKGNE
+313 IEGFKVKGNE
-323 KTKDYVILREMRQKP
+323 KTKDYVILREMRQKV

-376 IVEWNVKE
+376 VVEWNVKE
-384 KRTGTFSVGAGY
+384 RRTGTFSVGAGY

-401 VIGMIAIGDTNFR
+401 VIGMIGIGDTNFR
-414 GTGDAI
+414 GTGDAV
-420 NITYEFSGD
+420 NITYQFSGD
-429 DEDSHGYSFSY
+429 DTDSHGYSFSY
-440 RRPWLDQKQTTGTF
+440 RRPWLDKKQTVGTF

-500 LRNRKDQYVKQT
+500 LRNRKDKYNKQT
-512 EVGNLNGHGSG
+512 ETGNMRNRTPESVHEEW
-523 ATHKKWEE
+523 KKY
-531 DNFGTT
+531 NFGTT
-537 RAVILQHVT
+537 RSLTLQHVT
-546 DTRDNVYF
+546 DTRDNIYF
-554 PTMGG
+554 PTSGG
-559 RVALTGELGGFGGDF
+559 RIALTGEIGGFGADF

-600 YGWSDGDISEY
+600 YGWSDGHISEY
-611 ARFKVGGQ
+611 ARYKVGGQ
-619 NSLRGYR
+619 DSLRGYR

-652 ALFTD
+652 AIFTD
-657 WGSAWEDDLWPDDIH
+657 WGSAWESGLWPDDIH

-684 LGPVRLDYGRG
+684 LGPIRLDYGRG

>member
-1 MTKNAYKK
+1 MTKKTYRK
-9 LAAAIALAT
+9 LAAAIAFAT
-18 SVTAAPGL
+18 SFAAVPGMTLAAEPTDAQSTTEPAAQNDAAAPVE
-26 TFAAEADTADT
+26 TATENNAAAAEAPATEESSSDAKASNEATAT
-37 VANALG
+37 V
-43 AESGAAEQMAAD
+43 GAA
-55 AASASGEA
+55 SSA
-63 TTAAPETVDAT
+63 TTA
-74 ADETTV
+74 
-80 TEETATADDTTSTPV
+80 TS
-95 ATEATASEVPA
+95 A
-106 TTEETTIADAV
+106 TTE
-117 AAESDATVSSLASGA
+117 G
-132 KSTTEEVS
+132 EVS
-140 DRVRDWAKLRP
+140 ERVRDWAKLRP
-151 TEAQIEAYK
+151 TEAAIDAYK
-160 KQNEGQTIVDVV
+160 QRYEGKTIVDLD
-172 FDGATDTTLATAKS
+172 FDGATDATLATAKN
-186 AIHMRTGDIYTAKG
+186 AVHMRTGDTYTAKG
-200 LDADLD
+200 LDADVD
-206 ALIST
+206 ALVAT

-216 LFPTFETVPEGVV
+216 LFPTFEEVPEGVV

-235 ENPILKSVAITGN
+235 ENPTLKSIAITGN
-248 TVETTDDLMSL
+248 TVETTDDLMGL
-259 VTLEPGKMLNSV
+259 VTLKTGEMLNST
-271 TLKRNVQAIQ
+271 TLKKNVQEIQ
-281 EKYREDGY
+281 EKYRADGY

-308 LNEGK
+308 INEGK
-313 IESFKIKGNE
+313 IEGFKVKGNE
-323 KTKDYVILREMRQKP
+323 KTKDYVILREMRQKV

-376 IVEWNVKE
+376 VIEWNVKE
-384 KRTGTFSVGAGY
+384 RRTGTFSVGAGY

-401 VIGMIAIGDTNFR
+401 VIGMIGIGDTNFR
-414 GTGDAI
+414 GTGDAV
-420 NITYEFSGD
+420 NITYQFSGD
-429 DEDSHGYSFSY
+429 DTDSHGYSFSY
-440 RRPWLDQKQTTGTF
+440 RRPWLDQKQTVGTF

-500 LRNRKDQYVKQT
+500 LRNRKDQYNKQT
-512 EVGNLNGHGSG
+512 ETGNMRNRTPESVHEEW
-523 ATHKKWEE
+523 KKY
-531 DNFGTT
+531 NFGTT
-537 RAVILQHVT
+537 RSLTLQHVT
-546 DTRDNVYF
+546 DTRDNIYF
-554 PTMGG
+554 PTSGG
-559 RVALTGELGGFGGDF
+559 RIALTGEIGGFGADF

-600 YGWSDGDISEY
+600 YGWSDGHISEY
-611 ARFKVGGQ
+611 ARYKVGGQ
-619 NSLRGYR
+619 DSLRGYR

-652 ALFTD
+652 AIFTD
-657 WGSAWEDDLWPDDIH
+657 WGSAWESGLWPDDIH

-684 LGPVRLDYGRG
+684 LGPIRLDYGRG

>member
-1 MTKNAYKK
+1 LTKKTYRK

-18 SVTAAPGL
+18 SFAAAPGMTL
-26 TFAAEADTADT
+26 AAEPEAQNATDPAAASDAQDPASTETAATAETPATDDATAEDT
-37 VANALG
+37 
-43 AESGAAEQMAAD
+43 SS
-55 AASASGEA
+55 AASAEATATVGAASSA
-63 TTAAPETVDAT
+63 TTA
-74 ADETTV
+74 
-80 TEETATADDTTSTPV
+80 TS
-95 ATEATASEVPA
+95 A
-106 TTEETTIADAV
+106 TTE
-117 AAESDATVSSLASGA
+117 G
-132 KSTTEEVS
+132 EVS
-140 DRVRDWAKLRP
+140 ERVRDWAKLRP
-151 TEAQIEAYK
+151 TEAAIDAYK
-160 KQNEGQTIVDVV
+160 QRYEGKTIVDLD
-172 FDGATDTTLATAKS
+172 FDGATDATLATAKN
-186 AIHMRTGDIYTAKG
+186 AVHMRTGDTYTAKG
-200 LDADLD
+200 LDADVD
-206 ALIST
+206 ALVAT

-216 LFPTFETVPEGVV
+216 LFPTFEEVPEGVV

-235 ENPILKSVAITGN
+235 ENPTLKSIAITGN
-248 TVETTDDLMSL
+248 TVETTDDLMGL
-259 VTLEPGKMLNSV
+259 VTLKTGEMLNST
-271 TLKRNVQAIQ
+271 TLKKNVQEIQ
-281 EKYREDGY
+281 EKYRADGY

-308 LNEGK
+308 INEGK
-313 IESFKIKGNE
+313 IEGFKVKGNE
-323 KTKDYVILREMRQKP
+323 KTKDYVILREMRQKV

-376 IVEWNVKE
+376 VVEWNVKE
-384 KRTGTFSVGAGY
+384 RRTGTFSVGAGY

-401 VIGMIAIGDTNFR
+401 VIGMIGIGDTNFR
-414 GTGDAI
+414 GTGDAV
-420 NITYEFSGD
+420 NITYQFSGD
-429 DEDSHGYSFSY
+429 DTDSHGYSFSY
-440 RRPWLDQKQTTGTF
+440 RRPWLDKKQTTGTF

-500 LRNRKDQYVKQT
+500 LRNRKDKYNKQT
-512 EVGNLNGHGSG
+512 ETGNMRNRTPESVHEEW
-523 ATHKKWEE
+523 KKY
-531 DNFGTT
+531 NFGTT
-537 RAVILQHVT
+537 RSLTLQHVT
-546 DTRDNVYF
+546 DTRDNIYF
-554 PTMGG
+554 PTSGG
-559 RVALTGELGGFGGDF
+559 RIALTGEIGGFGADF

-600 YGWSDGDISEY
+600 YGWSDGHISEY
-611 ARFKVGGQ
+611 ARYKVGGQ
-619 NSLRGYR
+619 DSLRGYR

-652 ALFTD
+652 AIFTD
-657 WGSAWEDDLWPDDIH
+657 WGSAWESGLWPDDIH

-684 LGPVRLDYGRG
+684 LGPIRLDYGRG

>member
-1 MTKNAYKK
+1 MTKKTYRK
-9 LAAAIALAT
+9 LAAAIAFAT
-18 SVTAAPGL
+18 SFAAASGMTLAAEPTDAQTAEPAAQNDAQAAAPAE
-26 TFAAEADTADT
+26 TTAEADAATAEETPAAAETSSD
-37 VANALG
+37 ANAF
-43 AESGAAEQMAAD
+43 AEATAAVGTASS
-55 AASASGEA
+55 AASA
-63 TTAAPETVDAT
+63 
-74 ADETTV
+74 
-80 TEETATADDTTSTPV
+80 
-95 ATEATASEVPA
+95 
-106 TTEETTIADAV
+106 TTE
-117 AAESDATVSSLASGA
+117 G
-132 KSTTEEVS
+132 EVS
-140 DRVRDWAKLRP
+140 ERVRDWAKLRP
-151 TEAQIEAYK
+151 TEAAIDAYK
-160 KQNEGQTIVDVV
+160 QRYEGKTIVDLD
-172 FDGATDTTLATAKS
+172 FDGATDATLATAKN
-186 AIHMRTGDIYTAKG
+186 AVHMRTGDMYTAKG
-200 LDADLD
+200 LDADID
-206 ALIST
+206 ALVAT

-216 LFPTFETVPEGVV
+216 LFPTFEEVPEGVV

-235 ENPILKSVAITGN
+235 ENPILKSIAITGN
-248 TVETTDDLMSL
+248 TVETTEDLMSL
-259 VTLEPGKMLNSV
+259 VTLKTGEMLNST
-271 TLKRNVQAIQ
+271 TLKKNVQEIQ
-281 EKYREDGY
+281 EKYRSDGY

-300 KDGNLTIK
+300 KDGNLTLKI
-308 LNEGK
+308 NEGK
-313 IESFKIKGNE
+313 IEGFKVKGNE
-323 KTKDYVILREMRQKP
+323 KTKDYVILREMRQKV

-376 IVEWNVKE
+376 VIEWNVKE
-384 KRTGTFSVGAGY
+384 RRTGTFSVGAGY

-401 VIGMIAIGDTNFR
+401 VIGMIGIGDTNFR
-414 GTGDAI
+414 GTGDAV
-420 NITYEFSGD
+420 NITYQFSGD
-429 DEDSHGYSFSY
+429 DTDSHGYSFSY
-440 RRPWLDQKQTTGTF
+440 RRPWLDQKQTVGTF

-500 LRNRKDQYVKQT
+500 LRNRKDKYNKQT
-512 EVGNLNGHGSG
+512 ETGNMRNRTPESVHEEW
-523 ATHKKWEE
+523 KKY
-531 DNFGTT
+531 NFGTT
-537 RAVILQHVT
+537 RSLTLQHVT
-546 DTRDNVYF
+546 DTRDNIYF
-554 PTMGG
+554 PTSGG
-559 RVALTGELGGFGGDF
+559 RIALTGEIGGFGADF

-600 YGWSDGDISEY
+600 YGWSDGHISEY
-611 ARFKVGGQ
+611 ARYKVGGQ
-619 NSLRGYR
+619 DSLRGYR

-652 ALFTD
+652 AIFTD
-657 WGSAWEDDLWPDDIH
+657 WGSAWESGLWPDDIH

-684 LGPVRLDYGRG
+684 LGPIRLDYGRG

>member
-1 MTKNAYKK
+1 MTKKNYRK

-18 SVTAAPGL
+18 SFAAVPGMTLAAEPEAQDAAGTAAASDAQAAAPAEPAA
-26 TFAAEADTADT
+26 TAEAPAATEDTPA
-37 VANALG
+37 
-43 AESGAAEQMAAD
+43 
-55 AASASGEA
+55 AASAESMATAGAASSA
-63 TTAAPETVDAT
+63 TTA
-74 ADETTV
+74 TT
-80 TEETATADDTTSTPV
+80 
-95 ATEATASEVPA
+95 
-106 TTEETTIADAV
+106 
-117 AAESDATVSSLASGA
+117 G
-132 KSTTEEVS
+132 EVS
-140 DRVRDWAKLRP
+140 ERVRDWAKLRP
-151 TEAQIEAYK
+151 TEAAIEAYK
-160 KQNEGQTIVDVV
+160 QRYEGKTIVDID
-172 FDGATDTTLATAKS
+172 FDGATDATLETAKN
-186 AIHMRTGDIYTAKG
+186 AVHMRTGDTYTAKG
-200 LDADLD
+200 LDADVD
-206 ALIST
+206 ALVAT

-216 LFPTFETVPEGVV
+216 LFPTFEEVPEGVV

-235 ENPILKSVAITGN
+235 ENPTLKSIAITGN
-248 TVETTDDLMSL
+248 TVETTDDLMGL
-259 VTLEPGKMLNSV
+259 VTLKTGEMLNST
-271 TLKRNVQAIQ
+271 TLKKNVQEIQ
-281 EKYREDGY
+281 EKYRADGY

-308 LNEGK
+308 INEGK
-313 IESFKIKGNE
+313 IEGFKVKGNE
-323 KTKDYVILREMRQKP
+323 KTKDYVILREMRQKV

-376 IVEWNVKE
+376 VVEWNVKE
-384 KRTGTFSVGAGY
+384 RRTGTFSVGAGY

-401 VIGMIAIGDTNFR
+401 VIGMIGIGDTNFR
-414 GTGDAI
+414 GTGDAV
-420 NITYEFSGD
+420 NITYQFSGD
-429 DEDSHGYSFSY
+429 DTDSHGYSFSY
-440 RRPWLDQKQTTGTF
+440 RRPWLDKKQTVGTF

-500 LRNRKDQYVKQT
+500 LRNRKDKYNKQT
-512 EVGNLNGHGSG
+512 ETGNMRNRTPESVHEEW
-523 ATHKKWEE
+523 KKY
-531 DNFGTT
+531 NFGTT
-537 RAVILQHVT
+537 RSLTLQHVT
-546 DTRDNVYF
+546 DTRDNIYF
-554 PTMGG
+554 PTSGG
-559 RVALTGELGGFGGDF
+559 RIALTGEIGGFGADF

-600 YGWSDGDISEY
+600 YGWSDGHISEY
-611 ARFKVGGQ
+611 ARYKVGGQ
-619 NSLRGYR
+619 DSLRGYR

-652 ALFTD
+652 AIFTD
-657 WGSAWEDDLWPDDIH
+657 WGSAWESGLWPDDIH

-684 LGPVRLDYGRG
+684 LGPIRLDYGRG

>member
-1 MTKNAYKK
+1 LTKKTYRK
-9 LAAAIALAT
+9 LAAAIAFAT
-18 SVTAAPGL
+18 SFAAVPGMTLAAEPTDAQSTTEPAAQNDAAAPVE
-26 TFAAEADTADT
+26 TATENNAAAAEAPATEESSSDAKASNEATAT
-37 VANALG
+37 V
-43 AESGAAEQMAAD
+43 GAA
-55 AASASGEA
+55 SSA
-63 TTAAPETVDAT
+63 TTA
-74 ADETTV
+74 
-80 TEETATADDTTSTPV
+80 TS
-95 ATEATASEVPA
+95 A
-106 TTEETTIADAV
+106 TTE
-117 AAESDATVSSLASGA
+117 G
-132 KSTTEEVS
+132 EVS
-140 DRVRDWAKLRP
+140 ERVRDWAKLRP
-151 TEAQIEAYK
+151 TEAAIDAYK
-160 KQNEGQTIVDVV
+160 QRYEGKTIVDLD
-172 FDGATDTTLATAKS
+172 FDGATDATLATAKN
-186 AIHMRTGDIYTAKG
+186 AVHMRTGDTYTAKG
-200 LDADLD
+200 LDADVD
-206 ALIST
+206 ALVAT

-216 LFPTFETVPEGVV
+216 LFPTFEEVPEGVV

-235 ENPILKSVAITGN
+235 ENPTLKSIAITGN
-248 TVETTDDLMSL
+248 TVETTDDLMGL
-259 VTLEPGKMLNSV
+259 VTLKTGEMLNST
-271 TLKRNVQAIQ
+271 TLKKNVQEIQ
-281 EKYREDGY
+281 EKYRADGY

-308 LNEGK
+308 INEGK
-313 IESFKIKGNE
+313 IEGFKVKGNE
-323 KTKDYVILREMRQKP
+323 KTKDYVILREMRQKV

-376 IVEWNVKE
+376 VVEWNVKE
-384 KRTGTFSVGAGY
+384 RRTGTFSVGAGY

-401 VIGMIAIGDTNFR
+401 VIGMIGIGDTNFR
-414 GTGDAI
+414 GTGDAV
-420 NITYEFSGD
+420 NITYQFSGD
-429 DEDSHGYSFSY
+429 DTDSHGYSFSY

-500 LRNRKDQYVKQT
+500 LRNRKDKYNKQT
-512 EVGNLNGHGSG
+512 ETGNMRNRTPESVHEEW
-523 ATHKKWEE
+523 KKY
-531 DNFGTT
+531 NFGTT
-537 RAVILQHVT
+537 RSLTLQHVT
-546 DTRDNVYF
+546 DTRDNIYF
-554 PTMGG
+554 PTSGG
-559 RVALTGELGGFGGDF
+559 RIALTGEIGGFGADF

-600 YGWSDGDISEY
+600 YGWSDGHISEY
-611 ARFKVGGQ
+611 ARYKVGGQ
-619 NSLRGYR
+619 DSLRGYR

-652 ALFTD
+652 AIFTD
-657 WGSAWEDDLWPDDIH
+657 WGSAWESGLWPDDIH

-684 LGPVRLDYGRG
+684 LGPIRLDYGRG

>member
-1 MTKNAYKK
+1 MTKKTYRK

-18 SVTAAPGL
+18 SFAAAPGMTL
-26 TFAAEADTADT
+26 AAEPEAQNATDPAAASDAQDSASTETAATAETPATDDATAEDT
-37 VANALG
+37 
-43 AESGAAEQMAAD
+43 SS
-55 AASASGEA
+55 AASAEATATVGAASSA
-63 TTAAPETVDAT
+63 TTA
-74 ADETTV
+74 
-80 TEETATADDTTSTPV
+80 TS
-95 ATEATASEVPA
+95 A
-106 TTEETTIADAV
+106 TTE
-117 AAESDATVSSLASGA
+117 G
-132 KSTTEEVS
+132 EVS
-140 DRVRDWAKLRP
+140 ERVRDWAKLRP
-151 TEAQIEAYK
+151 TEAAIDAYK
-160 KQNEGQTIVDVV
+160 QRYEGKTIVDLD
-172 FDGATDTTLATAKS
+172 FDGATDATLATAKN
-186 AIHMRTGDIYTAKG
+186 AVHMRTGDTYTAKG
-200 LDADLD
+200 LDADVD
-206 ALIST
+206 ALVAT

-216 LFPTFETVPEGVV
+216 LFPTFEEVPEGVV

-235 ENPILKSVAITGN
+235 ENPTLKSIAITGN
-248 TVETTDDLMSL
+248 TVETTDDLMGL
-259 VTLEPGKMLNSV
+259 VTLKTGEMLNST
-271 TLKRNVQAIQ
+271 TLKKNVQEIQ
-281 EKYREDGY
+281 EKYRADGY

-308 LNEGK
+308 INEGK
-313 IESFKIKGNE
+313 IEGFKVKGNE
-323 KTKDYVILREMRQKP
+323 KTKDYVILREMRQKV

-376 IVEWNVKE
+376 VVEWNVKE
-384 KRTGTFSVGAGY
+384 RRTGTFSVGAGY

-401 VIGMIAIGDTNFR
+401 VIGMIGIGDTNFR
-414 GTGDAI
+414 GTGDAV
-420 NITYEFSGD
+420 NITYQFSGD
-429 DEDSHGYSFSY
+429 DTDSHGYSFSY
-440 RRPWLDQKQTTGTF
+440 RRPWLDKKQTVGTF

-500 LRNRKDQYVKQT
+500 LRNRKDKYNKQT
-512 EVGNLNGHGSG
+512 ETGNMRNRTPESVHEEW
-523 ATHKKWEE
+523 KKY
-531 DNFGTT
+531 NFGTT
-537 RAVILQHVT
+537 RSLTLQHVT
-546 DTRDNVYF
+546 DTRDNIYF
-554 PTMGG
+554 PTSGG
-559 RVALTGELGGFGGDF
+559 RIALTGEIGGFGADF

-600 YGWSDGDISEY
+600 YGWSDGHISEY
-611 ARFKVGGQ
+611 ARYKVGGQ
-619 NSLRGYR
+619 DSLRGYR

-652 ALFTD
+652 AIFTD
-657 WGSAWEDDLWPDDIH
+657 WGSAWESGLWPDDIH

-684 LGPVRLDYGRG
+684 LGPIRLDYGRG

>member
-1 MTKNAYKK
+1 MTKKTYRK

-18 SVTAAPGL
+18 SFAAAPGMTL
-26 TFAAEADTADT
+26 AAEPEAQNATDPAAASDAQDPASTETAATAETPATDDATAEDT
-37 VANALG
+37 
-43 AESGAAEQMAAD
+43 SS
-55 AASASGEA
+55 AASAEATATVGAASSA
-63 TTAAPETVDAT
+63 TTA
-74 ADETTV
+74 
-80 TEETATADDTTSTPV
+80 TS
-95 ATEATASEVPA
+95 A
-106 TTEETTIADAV
+106 TTE
-117 AAESDATVSSLASGA
+117 G
-132 KSTTEEVS
+132 EVS
-140 DRVRDWAKLRP
+140 ERVRDWAKLRP
-151 TEAQIEAYK
+151 TEAAIDAYK
-160 KQNEGQTIVDVV
+160 QRYEGKTIVDLD
-172 FDGATDTTLATAKS
+172 FDGATDATLATAKN
-186 AIHMRTGDIYTAKG
+186 AVHMRTGDTYTAKG
-200 LDADLD
+200 LDADVD
-206 ALIST
+206 ALVAT

-216 LFPTFETVPEGVV
+216 LFPTFEEVPEGVV

-235 ENPILKSVAITGN
+235 ENPTLKSIAITGN
-248 TVETTDDLMSL
+248 TVETTDDLMGL
-259 VTLEPGKMLNSV
+259 VTLKTGEMLNST
-271 TLKRNVQAIQ
+271 TLKKNVQEIQ
-281 EKYREDGY
+281 EKYRADGY

-308 LNEGK
+308 INEGK
-313 IESFKIKGNE
+313 IEGFKVKGNE
-323 KTKDYVILREMRQKP
+323 KTKDYVILREMRQKV

-376 IVEWNVKE
+376 VVEWNVKE
-384 KRTGTFSVGAGY
+384 RRTGTFSVGAGY

-401 VIGMIAIGDTNFR
+401 VIGMIGIGDTNFR
-414 GTGDAI
+414 GTGDAV
-420 NITYEFSGD
+420 NITYQFSGD
-429 DEDSHGYSFSY
+429 DTDSHGYSFSY
-440 RRPWLDQKQTTGTF
+440 RRPWLDKKQTVGTF

-500 LRNRKDQYVKQT
+500 LRNRKDKYNKQT
-512 EVGNLNGHGSG
+512 ETGNMRNRTPESVHEEW
-523 ATHKKWEE
+523 KKH
-531 DNFGTT
+531 NFGTT
-537 RAVILQHVT
+537 RSLTLQHVT
-546 DTRDNVYF
+546 DTRDNIYF
-554 PTMGG
+554 PTSGG
-559 RVALTGELGGFGGDF
+559 RIALTGEIGGFGADF

-600 YGWSDGDISEY
+600 YGWSDGHISEY
-611 ARFKVGGQ
+611 ARYKVGGQ
-619 NSLRGYR
+619 DSLRGYR

-652 ALFTD
+652 AIFTD
-657 WGSAWEDDLWPDDIH
+657 WGSAWESGLWPDDIH

-684 LGPVRLDYGRG
+684 LGPIRLDYGRG